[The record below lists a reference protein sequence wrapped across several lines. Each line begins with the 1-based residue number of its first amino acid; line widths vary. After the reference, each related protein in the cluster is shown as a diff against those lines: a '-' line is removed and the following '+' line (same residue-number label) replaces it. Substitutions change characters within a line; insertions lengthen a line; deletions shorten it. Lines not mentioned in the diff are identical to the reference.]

1 MAETNEI
8 MVNNTLETSNLRDN
22 DTEDIKKEFV
32 GLPIESLICA
42 PILAA
47 AKGQQELTAVYI
59 DGLKKL
65 AYKDEANGDTSTN
78 TLDFTYQRPYIK
90 EDHSIDSQ
98 TCSVQAPLLSLVPV
112 PAFTMDE
119 VVVDFNMEVKSQ
131 NMQDDKTHKDA
142 GTNIKYNSWF
152 GLDASITGNISSDS
166 EHKRQT
172 DSSATYKIHARAVQQ
187 PPAEGMAKLT
197 ALFAQAIEPI
207 PTSSK

>member
-1 MAETNEI
+1 MAETNE
-8 MVNNTLETSNLRDN
+8 MTVNNTLETSNLRDN
-22 DTEDIKKEFV
+22 DTGDIKNEFV

-98 TCSVQAPLLSLVPV
+98 RCNVQAPLLSLVPV

-197 ALFAQAIEPI
+197 SLFAQAIEPI